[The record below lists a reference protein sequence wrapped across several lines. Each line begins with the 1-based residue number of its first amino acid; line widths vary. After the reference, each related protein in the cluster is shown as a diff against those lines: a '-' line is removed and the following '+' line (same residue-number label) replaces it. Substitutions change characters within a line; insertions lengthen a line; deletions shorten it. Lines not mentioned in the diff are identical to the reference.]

1 MCSLHNTFSWQDY
14 IGGYCTGYFW
24 KLSGKSF
31 SNVFLS
37 LVATFVLSQ
46 HYRFQ
51 EYPLLLC
58 IVVQYVVL
66 VALVML
72 VTWLSGRFHPLHE
85 DAYKDMFWSFTVP
98 YLIGVVVYYIS
109 LFHDVKRANQSLKKI
124 KESGGHK

>member
-109 LFHDVKRANQSLKKI
+109 LFHDVKRANQSLKKN
-124 KESGGHK
+124 KGEWRA